1 MNFHNTIVDKL
12 DYFIKNKK
20 IPHLLFHG
28 DYGSGKKYIV
38 YNFLN
43 KIYGSELF
51 NDQTFKK
58 NYIMQVNCAHGK
70 GIKFVR
76 DDIKFFAKTNI
87 DSRNGK
93 LFKTIL
99 LLNADQLTNDAQSAL
114 RRSIE
119 LFSNTT
125 RYILIIQ
132 DKNKILRP
140 ILSRFCEIYVPNPV
154 IDSQK
159 INLYNYIF
167 KKYENEK
174 LIKTKTTNLYKLIT
188 QEKTKSSEN
197 IIEFT
202 NKLYNKGYSILDI
215 VKFIETRKNNY
226 ENKNEILIILNEIR
240 KNYRSERMILFI
252 ACNLLLIRSSCKL
265 DYVLF
270 M

>member
-1 MNFHNTIVDKL
+1 MQFHKQIEDKL
-12 DYFIKNKK
+12 NYFIKNDK

-28 DYGSGKKYIV
+28 DYGSGKKYLV
-38 YNFLN
+38 YDFLN
-43 KIYGSELF
+43 KIYGSELL
-51 NDQTFKK
+51 NDALFKK
-58 NYIMQVNCAHGK
+58 NYIMHVNCAHGK

-140 ILSRFCEIYVPNPV
+140 ILSRFCEIYVPNP
-154 IDSQK
+154 IINNNK
-159 INLYNYIF
+159 INLYNHIF

-174 LIKTKTTNLYKLIT
+174 IDKAKKNNLYKLINI
-188 QEKTKSSEN
+188 EKNKSDLN

-202 NKLYNKGYSILDI
+202 EKIYNKGYSVLDI
-215 VKFIETRKNNY
+215 IKYIETRKCNY

>member
-1 MNFHNTIVDKL
+1 MQFHKQIEDKL
-12 DYFIKNKK
+12 NYFIKNEK

-28 DYGSGKKYIV
+28 DYGSGKKYLV
-38 YNFLN
+38 YDFLN
-43 KIYGSELF
+43 KIYGTELL
-51 NDQTFKK
+51 NDPLFKK
-58 NYIMQVNCAHGK
+58 NYIMHVNCAHGK

-140 ILSRFCEIYVPNPV
+140 ILSRFCEIYVPNPI
-154 IDSQK
+154 IDNNK
-159 INLYNYIF
+159 INLYNHIF

-174 LIKTKTTNLYKLIT
+174 IDKAKTNNLYKLINN
-188 QEKTKSSEN
+188 EKNKSELN

-202 NKLYNKGYSILDI
+202 EKLYNKGFSILDI
-215 VKFIETRKNNY
+215 IKFLETRKANY
-226 ENKNEILIILNEIR
+226 ENKNEILIILNEIQ